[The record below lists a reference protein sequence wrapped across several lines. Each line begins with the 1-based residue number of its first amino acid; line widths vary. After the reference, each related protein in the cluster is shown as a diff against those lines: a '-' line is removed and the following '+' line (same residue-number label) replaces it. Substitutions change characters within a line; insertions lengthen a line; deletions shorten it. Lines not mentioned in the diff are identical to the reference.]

1 MNLNISDFKPGKW
14 QNSIDVQNFIQ
25 TNYTPYDGDESF
37 LCGASSKTKQLWE
50 TCKSLLVEE
59 HLNGGILD
67 IDTDT
72 VSSITSHKPGY
83 IEEKYEVI
91 KGLQTDAPLKRAFL
105 AKTGYRMAKQACQQF
120 NTSPAPDIDKIFSK
134 NIKTHNDGVFSAY
147 TDEMR
152 KARRCGV
159 ITGLPDAYGRGRII
173 GDYRRV
179 ALYGTDI
186 LIEQKQKDLDSLKG
200 TMTDGVIRLREEL
213 HDQIAALNDLVTLG
227 NSYGF
232 NLKRPANNAFEAI
245 QWTYLAFLGAL
256 KETNGA
262 ANSLGR
268 LNVFFDIFI
277 ERDINNGT
285 LTEADAQ
292 ELIDQFVIKLR
303 FIRHLRTKEYNEL
316 FAGDP
321 VWLTESLG
329 GISSDGRHMVSKTS
343 YRFLQTLNNLGAA
356 PEPNLT
362 ILWSVKLPE
371 NFKRFCAKISIS
383 TSAIQYE
390 NDDIM
395 QPQYGDDYGISC
407 CVSAMRLGKDMQFFG
422 ARCNLA
428 KLLLLSLNGGRDEI
442 SGDQVAPEIK
452 PYEGE
457 YLEYNEVMKNFRE
470 LQSWLTGLYVN
481 TMNIIHY
488 MHDKYAYERLMMALH
503 DTDVNRLMAFGIS
516 GLSVLVDSLSAI
528 KHTRVKVIRDER
540 GIITDFELEGS
551 YPQYGNNDDR
561 VDSIAKEV
569 VTGFYE
575 SLKTHPTYRNA
586 RHTLSILTIT
596 SNVVYGKKTG
606 STPDGRKKGEPF
618 APGANP
624 MHNRDKSGILA
635 MMNSVAK
642 IPYSVCNDGISL
654 TLSVIPNA
662 LGKEMDTKISN
673 LFALI
678 DGYVMSGGHHIN
690 VNVLDKE
697 TLENAMKEPMKYNQL
712 TVRVSGYAV
721 HFIKLTKAQQLEVI
735 SRTFHEAM

>member
-528 KHTRVKVIRDER
+528 KHTRVKVIRM
-540 GIITDFELEGS
+540 
-551 YPQYGNNDDR
+551 
-561 VDSIAKEV
+561 
-569 VTGFYE
+569 
-575 SLKTHPTYRNA
+575 
-586 RHTLSILTIT
+586 
-596 SNVVYGKKTG
+596 NVV
-606 STPDGRKKGEPF
+606 
-618 APGANP
+618 
-624 MHNRDKSGILA
+624 LL
-635 MMNSVAK
+635 
-642 IPYSVCNDGISL
+642 L
-654 TLSVIPNA
+654 TLS
-662 LGKEMDTKISN
+662 
-673 LFALI
+673 
-678 DGYVMSGGHHIN
+678 
-690 VNVLDKE
+690 
-697 TLENAMKEPMKYNQL
+697 
-712 TVRVSGYAV
+712 
-721 HFIKLTKAQQLEVI
+721 
-735 SRTFHEAM
+735 